1 MHLQQDKMSK
11 SKPPNMNAQ
20 NMPEGGLKMNKSG
33 HLNCNFNYAF
43 CQPKSQEERRSE
55 NTATGQESGGG
66 EFLQLDCYST

>member
-1 MHLQQDKMSK
+1 MSK

-43 CQPKSQEERRSE
+43 CQPKSQEERSSE